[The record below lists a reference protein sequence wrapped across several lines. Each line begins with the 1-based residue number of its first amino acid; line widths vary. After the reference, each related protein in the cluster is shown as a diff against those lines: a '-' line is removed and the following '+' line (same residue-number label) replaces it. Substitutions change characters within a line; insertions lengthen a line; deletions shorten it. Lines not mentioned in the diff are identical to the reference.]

1 MDHTEAF
8 SNAFCNSQFSTFS
21 EFQKSL
27 YDFQESTGSRFIFK
41 RTFLFPLDS
50 PRRGTLVYKSIHY
63 VCSENKQRTGTQCS
77 AFFTVGCRNG
87 FLYVSKYDMVHNHKM
102 IILPAVVLKTEEY
115 AVITDYTLLFMKMFP
130 SLVFN
135 SFAEL
140 DSKMEE
146 FQAKTGCMY
155 AKRHTCPWSKEE
167 PDKQRLVYKKFNYE
181 CFHFGYSKRTMD
193 GHENK
198 TLKTGCKS
206 VIYVTCRNDQ
216 LLIGRFDMRH
226 NHPISGSSGN
236 VYRRNRRLNADQQAA
251 IKEHLKSDPQVF
263 MLKEYIQN
271 SFHVYMTTSEVRN
284 LKRKLQPRKIAK
296 AAIGSTLK
304 KLQEQGMLEL
314 LVDEEGTY
322 QLIAFTTPELIKG
335 FHQYPEVIQ
344 IEEVRLSSDHPYS
357 IYCVSIVDRD
367 VQTRAVFFAFLFN
380 KGEKIFRHMLK
391 AFKNLMGLKVDEL
404 ETVCIDIESAK
415 SHVVRQELSWSRL
428 LLRQVLVLKDVKSQ
442 INPDMQC
449 GEKALF
455 QYFYTALTTQSR
467 STYLRCLEDI
477 ISASPALW
485 EYINDTWIPCAD
497 QWAEH
502 LRLSQVTFG
511 VDKRSNWSETFEPLH
526 SAFNEDSTID
536 DCADVLLDL
545 ALRKGTNSSCYDQ
558 NPVAHYPGQPEDIKT
573 LLRLISEPSAR
584 CVLNHLSEPAGE
596 NVLTLLSERK
606 CFCSFNRQWRLPC
619 SHLIAAAR
627 AGYVPLQSLLKDSR
641 WLVIWPSAEEV
652 LPRSPVLHFA
662 DQGWFRDAKFS
673 RTSRLQ
679 TLQDLAV
686 TSESEKL
693 QRRAKEFDATNSK
706 WLFEGAN
713 ERRSYSALLRN
724 HFQ

>member
-1 MDHTEAF
+1 
-8 SNAFCNSQFSTFS
+8 
-21 EFQKSL
+21 
-27 YDFQESTGSRFIFK
+27 
-41 RTFLFPLDS
+41 
-50 PRRGTLVYKSIHY
+50 
-63 VCSENKQRTGTQCS
+63 
-77 AFFTVGCRNG
+77 
-87 FLYVSKYDMVHNHKM
+87 
-102 IILPAVVLKTEEY
+102 
-115 AVITDYTLLFMKMFP
+115 MFP

-167 PDKQRLVYKKFNYE
+167 PDKRRLVYKKFNYE
-181 CFHFGYSKRTMD
+181 CFHYGYSKRAMD

-206 VIYVTCRNDQ
+206 VIYVTCRKDQ

-251 IKEHLKSDPQVF
+251 IKEHLKADPQEF

-271 SFHVYMTTSEVRN
+271 SFHVYMTTAEVRN
-284 LKRKLQPRKIAK
+284 LKRKLQPRKIAR
-296 AAIGSTLK
+296 ATIGSSLK
-304 KLQEQGMLEL
+304 KLQEQGLLEL

-322 QLIAFTTPELIKG
+322 QMIAFTTPELIKG

-357 IYCVSIVDRD
+357 IYCASIVDRD

-391 AFKNLMGLKVDEL
+391 AFKNLMGLKIDEL
-404 ETVCIDIESAK
+404 ETVFIDVDSAK
-415 SHVVRQELSWSRL
+415 SHIVRQELSWARL
-428 LLRQVLVLKDVKSQ
+428 LLRQILVLKDVKSQ
-442 INPDMQC
+442 INPDMQS
-449 GEKALF
+449 
-455 QYFYTALTTQSR
+455 LTTQSR

-477 ISASPALW
+477 INTSPELW

-511 VDKRSNWSETFEPLH
+511 VDKRNNWGETSEPLQ
-526 SAFNEDSTID
+526 SALNEDSTID
-536 DCADVLLDL
+536 DCAEVLLDL
-545 ALRKGTNSSCYDQ
+545 ALRKVRTLSYYDH
-558 NPVAHYPGQPEDIKT
+558 NVPAHYPGQPEDIKAM
-573 LLRLISEPSAR
+573 LRLISEQSAKY
-584 CVLNHLSEPAGE
+584 VLNHL
-596 NVLTLLSERK
+596 T
-606 CFCSFNRQWRLPC
+606 
-619 SHLIAAAR
+619 AAR

-641 WLVIWPSAEEV
+641 WLVIWPSMEDV
-652 LPRSPVLHFA
+652 LPKSPVMQA
-662 DQGWFRDAKFS
+662 GDQDWFRDVKFS
-673 RTSRLQ
+673 RTTAQLQ
-679 TLQDLAV
+679 ILQDVAA

-693 QRRAKEFDATNSK
+693 QRRTKELDATGNT
-706 WLFEGAN
+706 WLFEDAT
-713 ERRSYSALLRN
+713 ERHSCSALLRSN
-724 HFQ
+724 FN